1 MYGLRSQDANKFD
14 CDLVQRFTKGQESD
28 IEEEEQSEFD
38 YISALEDLE
47 PE

>member
-14 CDLVQRFTKGQESD
+14 SDLAQRFNKRQESD
-28 IEEEEQSEFD
+28 IEEEGQSESD
-38 YISALEDLE
+38 YTSALEDLE